1 MPALREDWYLSPTGG
16 ESQGMRDL
24 LRVKLPLSVC
34 VCVWGAGRKRKS
46 AAQISLRK
54 SVRPRPGFRPL
65 LLTSTHR
72 VFGFSQTNQVSP

>member
-34 VCVWGAGRKRKS
+34 VWGGPAGS
-46 AAQISLRK
+46 GSL
-54 SVRPRPGFRPL
+54 PL
-65 LLTSTHR
+65 RFH
-72 VFGFSQTNQVSP
+72 